1 MKNFNTKS
9 FLLGIILFFISIN
22 LFPQNYDESLLWEI
36 TGNGLE
42 KPSYLYGTIHVQD
55 KRVFNLPDSVIIA
68 IENCDAFAGELNMD
82 SVYSQVMNYLTEI
95 KYTGKSLEELLTKE
109 EYEKLNKKS
118 EKILGLPLSEIPIED
133 PRIIAMALE
142 SGEQNEDFGFA
153 LDEYLYRIA
162 KYNKLKITSVE
173 TLEDQLNVLN
183 SMTEE
188 IIRESLLKIINDEST
203 DIEELIIA
211 YSRNDLKRINE
222 MMTGWDEDFP
232 ELANVILYDRN
243 IKMAEEIKNLVKRQ
257 SAFIAIGAGH
267 LSGKRGVISL
277 LVVDGFTLRPVF
289 SGNTEVSDKYPAESM
304 ELPWQIYSPSTGEF
318 EIEMPGAPFLIPLP
332 LDDPDAKI
340 ESGMCFDMSDK
351 SVFIVIRYETSKDIN
366 EKADDI
372 LEEILSEISV
382 GTNLQDIKSIVS
394 VDGSEGK
401 QIQTEINGMHSVI
414 NYYVVEKS
422 ILMFIASV
430 PNDSIGKKNVE
441 RFLRSFRLKRNTY

>member
-1 MKNFNTKS
+1 MRNINTKS
-9 FLLGIILFFISIN
+9 ILLGLIFLFISIN

-36 TGNGLE
+36 SGNGLT

-55 KRVFNLPDSVIIA
+55 KRVFDLPDSVIIA

-82 SVYSQVMNYLTEI
+82 SVYSQIMNYLTSM
-95 KYTGKSLEELLTKE
+95 KYTGKSLDELLTKE

-118 EKILGLPLSEIPIED
+118 EKILGLPLNEFPIKD
-133 PRIIAMALE
+133 PRIIVIALE
-142 SGEQNEDFGFA
+142 DGELNEDFDFA

-203 DIEELIIA
+203 DVEELIIA
-211 YSRNDLKRINE
+211 YSKNDLKQINE
-222 MMTGWDEDFP
+222 MMTGWDDEFP

-243 IKMAEEIKNLVKRQ
+243 VKMVEEIKNLVKDQ
-257 SAFIAIGAGH
+257 AVFITIGAGH
-267 LSGKRGVISL
+267 LSGERGVISL
-277 LVVDGFTLRPVF
+277 LADDGFKLRPVF

-318 EIEMPGAPFLIPLP
+318 EIEMPGTPFPIPLP
-332 LDDPDAKI
+332 MDDPEAKI

-351 SVFIVIRYETSKDIN
+351 SVFIVIKYETQNDIN
-366 EKADDI
+366 EKADSI
-372 LEEILSEISV
+372 LQGILSEISV
-382 GTNLQDIKSIVS
+382 NTDSSGMVSIIS
-394 VDGSEGK
+394 EDGRAGK
-401 QIQTEINGMHSVI
+401 QIQTEINGMYAVI

-430 PNDSIGKKNVE
+430 PDNSAGKNNVE

>member
-1 MKNFNTKS
+1 MKNIHTKS
-9 FLLGIILFFISIN
+9 VLPGIIFLFISIN

-36 TGNGLE
+36 SDNGLT

-55 KRVFNLPDSVIIA
+55 KRVFELHDSVVIA

-82 SVYSQVMNYLTEI
+82 SVYLQVMNYLAEI

-118 EKILGLPLSEIPIED
+118 EKILGLPLNEIPIKD
-133 PRIIAMALE
+133 PRIITIALE
-142 SGEQNEDFGFA
+142 DGELNEDFDFT

-211 YSRNDLKRINE
+211 YSRNDLKLINE

-243 IKMAEEIKNLVKRQ
+243 IKMAEEINNLVKRQ
-257 SAFIAIGAGH
+257 TVFIAIGAGH
-267 LSGKRGVISL
+267 LSGERGVISL
-277 LVVDGFTLRPVF
+277 LAEDGFKLRPVF
-289 SGNTEVSDKYPAESM
+289 SSNTEVSDKYSVESM
-304 ELPWQIYSPSTGEF
+304 ELLWQIYSPSTGEF
-318 EIEMPGAPFLIPLP
+318 EIEMPGTPFPIPFP
-332 LDDPDAKI
+332 VVDPDVKI
-340 ESGMCFDMSDK
+340 ESGMCLDIAEK
-351 SVFIVIRYETSKDIN
+351 SVFIAIKYETLSDIN
-366 EKADDI
+366 EKADSI
-372 LEEILSEISV
+372 
-382 GTNLQDIKSIVS
+382 LQDILGWITVNTDSLKIESIVS
-394 VDGSEGK
+394 VDGSAGK
-401 QIQTEINGMHSVI
+401 QIQTEINGMNALV
-414 NYYVVEKS
+414 NYYVVDKK

-430 PNDSIGKKNVE
+430 PDDSAGKKNAE
-441 RFLRSFRLKRNTY
+441 RFFRSFRLKKNNH